1 MYCDLDV
8 EDMYSR
14 ADLMS
19 RLRDLAL
26 NRLFFP
32 PPNVFMTAAN
42 LITHFD
48 QTIELVSKRIF
59 QEPFREEE
67 LEMQKVMPVL
77 QKQEVGRVVISS
89 MYVYVFPGLDTRS
102 KGGSNWVVLKKRS
115 AFFFPLVCSTIQ
127 KHYWRPSVDDVLP
140 SLVAEF
146 RKKLAAAH
154 ELDEALRCKFRVDA
168 ELLGIK
174 FG

>member
-1 MYCDLDV
+1 MADLVLSMAEMVINDKFKVSFSNNQTIDSPLRNVWRMACDRAVGKRTTQHHLALHKASHALFPFSLPTAAPSFPGDIKMVCDLEV
-8 EDMYSR
+8 EDLYNR

-59 QEPFREEE
+59 QEPFREDEI
-67 LEMQKVMPVL
+67 EMQKVMPVL
-77 QKQEVGRVVISS
+77 QKKEVGQ
-89 MYVYVFPGLDTRS
+89 
-102 KGGSNWVVLKKRS
+102 SN
-115 AFFFPLVCSTIQ
+115 
-127 KHYWRPSVDDVLP
+127 
-140 SLVAEF
+140 
-146 RKKLAAAH
+146 
-154 ELDEALRCKFRVDA
+154 
-168 ELLGIK
+168 
-174 FG
+174 